1 MAFVPP
7 RQASRT
13 ATGHPLAGPPWW
25 ADVDPGM
32 RVLFDKIGVA
42 LCGGGDAAWIDAQN
56 TLQDL
61 IEERRDLRRGPG
73 G

>member
-1 MAFVPP
+1 
-7 RQASRT
+7 
-13 ATGHPLAGPPWW
+13 
-25 ADVDPGM
+25 M